1 MGLAALGAE
10 SRGTMVRS
18 ATFPDPLTQ
27 AFEPKFAVA
36 DPFRGDRQIQTLGK
50 DVKMDDLYDM
60 GTRIGS
66 GGFGTV
72 KDIIHASTF
81 QPYAVKVMQK
91 SSFHGNSGS
100 AEEDSERKKDSTE
113 LTEANFRDIMELLM
127 NTRHRFMATIERVF
141 EDRACYYV
149 VMQKCTGGD
158 LQKHISTLQDRK
170 QRFDEESLR
179 EVVRMV
185 ADALRFLHSMSR
197 VHRDVKP
204 ENVLYETEARQL
216 VKLADFDMCCNCE
229 ESFVVGSSV
238 VGTLGYL
245 APEVLCLK
253 RYSRQSDMFGLG
265 GLMYYCAT
273 LSPPKG
279 LVAPRDVTAW
289 CEATQKALSA
299 GTGVCANASV
309 DLRQAIGT
317 LLSATPHLRPAHID
331 MFMECAWLG
340 GNRTIK
346 RRGTLKSRTPR
357 RRDSIQRL
365 LQVDELRESPSQ
377 RFAGPATTNGVV
389 LPPTTK
395 VVGDF

>member
-1 MGLAALGAE
+1 LAALGKNPKAL
-10 SRGTMVRS
+10 VRS
-18 ATFPDPLTQ
+18 ATFPDPN
-27 AFEPKFAVA
+27 AFSFPAPKFAVA
-36 DPFRGDRQIQTLGK
+36 DPLRGDRQIQTLGK
-50 DVKMDDLYDM
+50 DVKLEDLYDM
-60 GTRIGS
+60 GTKIGA

-149 VMQKCTGGD
+149 VMPKCTGGD
-158 LQKHISTLQDRK
+158 LQKHISALQDGN
-170 QRFDEESLR
+170 QHFDEERLR
-179 EVVRMV
+179 EIVRML

-229 ESFVVGSSV
+229 ESGSFVVGSSV

-245 APEVLCLK
+245 APEVLGLK
-253 RYSRQSDMFGLG
+253 RYSRQSDMFALG

-279 LVAPRDVTAW
+279 LVSPRDMTAW
-289 CEATQKALSA
+289 CEATQKNLSA
-299 GTGVCANASV
+299 GTGVCANSSV
-309 DLRQAIGT
+309 ELRQAIGS
-317 LLSATPHLRPAHID
+317 LLSATPHLRPAHLD
-331 MFMECAWLG
+331 MFLECAWLG
-340 GNRTIK
+340 GNRMNKKRVSRT
-346 RRGTLKSRTPR
+346 RRG
-357 RRDSIQRL
+357 SIQRL
-365 LQVDELRESPSQ
+365 LQVDELRESPSE
-377 RFAGPATTNGVV
+377 RRPSPATTKNFVV
-389 LPPTTK
+389 E
-395 VVGDF
+395 F